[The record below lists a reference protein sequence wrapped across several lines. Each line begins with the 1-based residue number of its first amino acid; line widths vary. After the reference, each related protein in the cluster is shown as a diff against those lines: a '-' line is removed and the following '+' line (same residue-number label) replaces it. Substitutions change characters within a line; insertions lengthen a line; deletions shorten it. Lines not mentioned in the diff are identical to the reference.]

1 MKQQESRV
9 GRMHYQKLDQILRLA
24 LAFQGT
30 REGLSLADI
39 QREFGV
45 ARRTAERMRDAVA
58 RVFPQFERCDDG
70 ERVRRWR
77 LPAGTLGGLVAV
89 SAEELAE
96 LDAAATALARR
107 GLRERADLVVSA
119 AQKLRATARPEHL
132 RRIEPD
138 LEVLTEAEGTALRPG
153 PRPILP
159 PGMLTKLRRAI
170 ISCLPVTM
178 QYRSRRSGE
187 PYVVEVHPYGM
198 LYGSRPLLVAA
209 AESWGEPKLYRLDRI
224 GTLDLGNTPFVRRAD
239 FRLEDFAAR
248 AFGTWQ
254 EEPFDVVLRFDA
266 ATADEAAQWRFHPTQ
281 TAERDAEGRLVVRF
295 RAGGAQEMSWHLF
308 TWGTSVEILEPPS
321 LRQRIVALLRAALD
335 HHEGADAVAA

>member
-1 MKQQESRV
+1 
-9 GRMHYQKLDQILRLA
+9 MHYQKLEQILRLA

-39 QREFGV
+39 QRDCGV

-96 LDAAATALARR
+96 LEAAAAELRR
-107 GLRERADLVVSA
+107 KGLRERADLVATA
-119 AQKLRATARPEHL
+119 AQKLRASARPDHL
-132 RRIEPD
+132 RRVEPD

-159 PGMLTKLRRAI
+159 PGILTKLRRAI

-178 QYRSRRSGE
+178 DYRSRRVSE
-187 PYVVEVHPYGM
+187 PYAVTVHPYGM

-209 AESWGEPKLYRLDRI
+209 PEPWDEPRLYRLDRI
-224 GTLDLGNTPFVRRAD
+224 GALDLGNTPFLRRAD
-239 FRLEDFAAR
+239 FRLEQFAAR

-254 EEPFDVVLRFDA
+254 EEPFDVALRFDA
-266 ATADEAAQWRFHPTQ
+266 ETAEEAAQWRFHPTQ
-281 TAERDAEGRLVVRF
+281 TVEHDAEGRLVVRF
-295 RAGGAQEMSWHLF
+295 RAGGAQEMCWHIF
-308 TWGTSVEILEPPS
+308 TWGTSVEILDPPS
-321 LRQRIVALLRAALD
+321 LRQRAVSLLRDALA
-335 HHEGADAVAA
+335 HHEGAADRAA

>member
-96 LDAAATALARR
+96 LDAAAAALARR

>member
-1 MKQQESRV
+1 
-9 GRMHYQKLDQILRLA
+9 MHYQKLEQILRLA

-30 REGLSLADI
+30 REGLSLADV

-96 LDAAATALARR
+96 LDAAAAALTRR
-107 GLRERADLVVSA
+107 GLRERADLVISA
-119 AQKLRATARPEHL
+119 TQKLRATARPDHL

-153 PRPILP
+153 PRPVLP
-159 PGMLTKLRRAI
+159 
-170 ISCLPVTM
+170 PVTM
-178 QYRSRRSGE
+178 EYRSRRSGE
-187 PYVVEVHPYGM
+187 PYVTEVHPYGM

-209 AESWGEPKLYRLDRI
+209 AEPWDDPKLYRLDRI
-224 GTLDLGNTPFVRRAD
+224 GMLDLGNTPFVRRAD
-239 FRLEDFAAR
+239 FRLEEFAAR

-254 EEPFDVVLRFDA
+254 EEPFDVALRFDA
-266 ATADEAAQWRFHPTQ
+266 ATADEAAQWRFHPSQ
-281 TAERDAEGRLVVRF
+281 TAERDDEGRLVVRF
-295 RAGGAQEMSWHLF
+295 RAGGAQEMSWHVF

-321 LRQRIVALLRAALD
+321 LRQRLVALLRAALE

>member
-1 MKQQESRV
+1 
-9 GRMHYQKLDQILRLA
+9 MHYQKLEQILRLA

-30 REGLSLADI
+30 REGLSLNDI
-39 QREFGV
+39 ERDFGV
-45 ARRTAERMRDAVA
+45 SRRTAERMRDAVA

-70 ERVRRWR
+70 DRLRRWR

-96 LDAAATALARR
+96 LDAAATGLVRR
-107 GLRERADLVVSA
+107 GLRERADLIASA

-132 RRIEPD
+132 RRVEPD

-153 PRPILP
+153 PRPILA
-159 PGMLTKLRRAI
+159 PGILTKLRRAI

-178 QYRSRRSGE
+178 EYRSRRSGE
-187 PYVVEVHPYGM
+187 PYPVELHPYGM

-209 AESWGEPKLYRLDRI
+209 AEPWDEPRLYRLDRI
-224 GTLDLGNTPFVRRAD
+224 GRLDLGNTPFLRRAE

-254 EEPFDVVLRFDA
+254 EEPFDVTLRFDA
-266 ATADEAAQWRFHPTQ
+266 ATAEEAAQWRFHPTQ
-281 TAERDAEGRLVVRF
+281 ALDRDERGRLLVRF
-295 RAGGAQEMSWHLF
+295 RAGGAQEMCWHVF
-308 TWGTSVEILEPPS
+308 TWGTAVEIVDPPS
-321 LRQRIVALLRAALD
+321 LRERAIAMLREALD
-335 HHEGADAVAA
+335 HHAGTGTGCA

>member
-1 MKQQESRV
+1 
-9 GRMHYQKLDQILRLA
+9 MHYQKLDQILRLA

-39 QREFGV
+39 ERDFHV
-45 ARRTAERMRDAVA
+45 SRRTAERMRDAIA

-77 LPAGTLGGLVAV
+77 LPPGTLGGLVAV

-96 LDAAATALARR
+96 LDAAAAGLARR
-107 GLRERADLVVSA
+107 GLRERADLIAAA
-119 AQKLRATARPEHL
+119 AQKLRASARPEHL

-138 LEVLTEAEGTALRPG
+138 LEVLMEAEGAALRPG

-159 PGMLTKLRRAI
+159 PGILTKLRRAI

-178 QYRSRRSGE
+178 QYRSRRSVA
-187 PYVVEVHPYGM
+187 PYEITVHPYGL

-209 AESWGEPKLYRLDRI
+209 PEPWDEPKLYRLDRI
-224 GTLDLGNTPFVRRAD
+224 GALDLGNTPFVRRAD

-254 EEPFDVVLRFDA
+254 EEPFEVALRFDA
-266 ATADEAAQWRFHPTQ
+266 GTADEAAQWRFHPSQ
-281 TAERDAEGRLVVRF
+281 AMERDGEGRLMVRF
-295 RAGGAQEMSWHLF
+295 RAGGAQEMCWHVF
-308 TWGTSVEILEPPS
+308 TWGTSIEIVEPAG
-321 LRQRIVALLRAALD
+321 LRERMVTLLRDALR

>member
-1 MKQQESRV
+1 
-9 GRMHYQKLDQILRLA
+9 MHYQKLEQILRLA

-39 QREFGV
+39 QRDCGV

-96 LDAAATALARR
+96 LDAAAAELTRK
-107 GLRERADLVVSA
+107 GLRERADLVTAA
-119 AQKLRATARPEHL
+119 AQKLRATARPDHL
-132 RRIEPD
+132 RRVEPD
-138 LEVLTEAEGTALRPG
+138 LEVLTEAEGAALRPG

-159 PGMLTKLRRAI
+159 PGILTKLRRAI

-178 QYRSRRSGE
+178 DYRSRRVSE
-187 PYVVEVHPYGM
+187 PYGVTVHPYGM

-209 AESWGEPKLYRLDRI
+209 PEPWDEPRLYRLDRI
-224 GTLDLGNTPFVRRAD
+224 GTLDLGNTPFLRRAD
-239 FRLEDFAAR
+239 FSLDDFAAR

-254 EEPFDVVLRFDA
+254 EEPFDVAIRFDID
-266 ATADEAAQWRFHPTQ
+266 TSEEAAQWRFHPTQ
-281 TAERDAEGRLVVRF
+281 TAERDGEGRLVVRF
-295 RAGGAQEMSWHLF
+295 RAGGAQEMCWHVF
-308 TWGTSVEILEPPS
+308 TWGTSVEILDPPS
-321 LRQRIVALLRAALD
+321 LRERVVSLLRDALA
-335 HHEGADAVAA
+335 HHQGTDVVLA

>member
-1 MKQQESRV
+1 MNRDV
-9 GRMHYQKLDQILRLA
+9 FGLGMHYQKLEQILRLA

-39 QREFGV
+39 ERDFRV
-45 ARRTAERMRDAVA
+45 SRRTAERMRDAIA

-96 LDAAATALARR
+96 LDAAAAGLVRR
-107 GLRERADLVVSA
+107 GLRERADLIASA

-132 RRIEPD
+132 RRVEPD

-153 PRPILP
+153 PRPILA
-159 PGMLTKLRRAI
+159 PGILTKLRRAI

-187 PYVVEVHPYGM
+187 PYDVTVHPYGM

-209 AESWGEPKLYRLDRI
+209 AEPWDEPKLYRLDRI
-224 GTLDLGNTPFVRRAD
+224 GTLDLGNTPFLRRAE

-248 AFGTWQ
+248 AFATWQ
-254 EEPFDVVLRFDA
+254 EDPFDVAFRFDTE
-266 ATADEAAQWRFHPTQ
+266 TAEEAAQWRFHPTQ
-281 TAERDAEGRLVVRF
+281 AVERDAEGRLVVRF
-295 RAGGAQEMSWHLF
+295 RAGGAQEMAWHIF
-308 TWGTSVEILEPPS
+308 TWGTSVEILEPAS
-321 LRQRIVALLRAALD
+321 LRERMVALLRAALR
-335 HHEGADAVAA
+335 HHAGADAVCA

>member
-1 MKQQESRV
+1 
-9 GRMHYQKLDQILRLA
+9 MHYQKLEQILRLA

-39 QREFGV
+39 QRDCGV

-96 LDAAATALARR
+96 LEAAAAELRR
-107 GLRERADLVVSA
+107 KGMRERADLVTAA
-119 AQKLRATARPEHL
+119 AQKLRASARPDHL
-132 RRIEPD
+132 RRVEPD

-153 PRPILP
+153 PRPVLP
-159 PGMLTKLRRAI
+159 PGILTKLRRAI

-178 QYRSRRSGE
+178 EYRSRRVSE
-187 PYVVEVHPYGM
+187 AYAVTVHPYGM
-198 LYGSRPLLVAA
+198 LYGSRPLLVATP
-209 AESWGEPKLYRLDRI
+209 EPWDEPRLYRLDRI
-224 GTLDLGNTPFVRRAD
+224 GALDLGNTPFLRRAD
-239 FRLEDFAAR
+239 FNLDDFAAR

-254 EEPFDVVLRFDA
+254 EDPFDVALRFDA
-266 ATADEAAQWRFHPTQ
+266 ETAEEASQWRFHPTQ
-281 TAERDAEGRLVVRF
+281 TMEHDAEGRLIVRF
-295 RAGGAQEMSWHLF
+295 RAGGAQEMCWHVF
-308 TWGTSVEILEPPS
+308 TWGTSVEILDPPS
-321 LRQRIVALLRAALD
+321 LRLRMVSLLGDALA
-335 HHEGADAVAA
+335 HHQGTDAVAA